1 MIHTGQALVDYVLDV
16 PHLPPRGGNVYAGT
30 DRRSAGGS
38 VNILVAAAR
47 NGVDAV
53 FAGAHGAGLNGE
65 LVRSTL
71 AREGV
76 TVVNP
81 PETDIDTGICVC
93 LLERDE
99 RTFVTTLGAERRITV
114 AALQASQ
121 PVAGD
126 IVGVDGYTL
135 VLPQTAEPM
144 LDWLGSLP
152 AGVRVVLDPGG
163 GFAEQPYE
171 IRDAATAATSV
182 WTSNLSEALAYVA
195 VSGATLRQ
203 AQGTDPTSLIAAT
216 DAVAALLP
224 HAVVIVRDGPAGCAV
239 RENGVTTMV
248 PGFPRDSVDTNGAGD
263 AHTGIL
269 IAGVLA
275 GMTWTQAAVRANLG
289 AAIKV
294 TRLGPATAPTAAEI
308 DAALAD

>member
-1 MIHTGQALVDYVLDV
+1 
-16 PHLPPRGGNVYAGT
+16 
-30 DRRSAGGS
+30 
-38 VNILVAAAR
+38 VNILAAAAR

-53 FAGAHGAGLNGE
+53 FAGAHGTGLNGDLIRE
-65 LVRSTL
+65 TL

-81 PETDIDTGICVC
+81 PETDIDSGLCVC

-114 AALQASQ
+114 AALQASH
-121 PVAGD
+121 PRAGD

-135 VLPQTAEPM
+135 VLPQTATPM
-144 LDWLGSLP
+144 LEWLASLP
-152 AGVRVVLDPGG
+152 TGVLTVLDPGG
-163 GFAEQPYE
+163 GFAEQPE
-171 IRDAATAATSV
+171 WVRKAATDATTV
-182 WTSNLSEALAYVA
+182 WTSNLSEAQAYVS
-195 VSGATLRQ
+195 VSG
-203 AQGTDPTSLIAAT
+203 GTPQDSLTVAT

-224 HAVVIVRDGPAGCAV
+224 HAVVVVRDGAAGCAV
-239 RENGVTTMV
+239 HEAGVTTLV
-248 PGFPRDSVDTNGAGD
+248 PGFPREPVDTNGAGD

-269 IAGVLA
+269 IAGFLS

-294 TRLGPATAPTAAEI
+294 TRLGPATAPSAAEI
-308 DAALAD
+308 DAAIAGI

>member
-1 MIHTGQALVDYVLDV
+1 MARMIHTGQALVDYVLDV

-30 DRRSAGGS
+30 DRRLAGGS
-38 VNILVAAAR
+38 VNILVAATR
-47 NGVDAV
+47 NGVEAV
-53 FAGAHGAGLNGE
+53 FAGAHGTGLNGE
-65 LVRSTL
+65 LIRDTL

-114 AALQASQ
+114 PALQASR

-135 VLPQTAEPM
+135 VLPQTAAPM
-144 LDWLGSLP
+144 LEWLASLP
-152 AGVRVVLDPGG
+152 AGVRTVLDPGG
-163 GFAEQPYE
+163 GFADQPYE
-171 IRDAATAATSV
+171 IRRAATDATSV
-182 WTSNLSEALAYVA
+182 WTSNLSEAQAYVT
-195 VSGATLRQ
+195 VSGGTAPDTL
-203 AQGTDPTSLIAAT
+203 LEAT
-216 DAVAALLP
+216 DAVATLLP

-239 RENGVTTMV
+239 HEDGVTTMV
-248 PGFPRDSVDTNGAGD
+248 PGFPRDPVDTNGAGD

-308 DAALAD
+308 DAALAG